1 MFCFVHVKLANKIC
15 ASELNFAGGGLVS
28 CEAGLDLEQI
38 TVTLRVLLILGRMV
52 NLSSC
57 DLGVWLI

>member
-1 MFCFVHVKLANKIC
+1 M
-15 ASELNFAGGGLVS
+15 S